1 MVFYTFLILGII
13 LIGLEIMTPGTFIFF
28 NIGIASIIVAFLSY
42 FSQNLPFLIISLVGI
57 SFALYFFMKKFS
69 LFKVENFKTNVE
81 NYIGKEAVVLKIL
94 GDGKYRVK
102 VFSEEWNAISDENL
116 SVGDKVTILKIEGTN
131 LKVSKE
137 VK

>member
-1 MVFYTFLILGII
+1 
-13 LIGLEIMTPGTFIFF
+13 
-28 NIGIASIIVAFLSY
+28 
-42 FSQNLPFLIISLVGI
+42 
-57 SFALYFFMKKFS
+57 MKKFS

-116 SVGDKVTILKIEGTN
+116 SVGDKVTIFVITSYSIHYTKLYDLPVCQYKA
-131 LKVSKE
+131 S
-137 VK
+137 